1 MEYALELRRTTSG
14 SQIKGSNS
22 SPQSL
27 FHEERGHYMG
37 ISQENKGISSQFEI
51 FLSVVLA
58 EEVQGDSVLSLRDD
72 VVEVVQDNMVGEVE
86 DDNFNDPDYNLE
98 EGDEDYHD
106 VVTECRH
113 MKVKGRPKKNIDSR
127 MIGVG
132 PSTTGILIPQVNQNA
147 ESDYDDSDELLEGV
161 LIQKTRIDPTWSVK
175 GIIAIVQKD
184 LGYTIEYMK
193 AWRAKRQALKWVYG
207 DEGAQ
212 YEKLLRYRADLLN
225 TNPGSN
231 VEIWRDDSK
240 FKGFYVCLASL
251 KEAFKS
257 GCRPLISLD
266 GCWLKGTYGGNLLA
280 VVAIDPNDCIFP
292 VAYVVIADA
301 ESKETWSWFLTN
313 LGYDLEITN
322 SHHIAFMSD
331 RQMGLIGA
339 VKDLFPEAEHR
350 NCVRHMYQNF
360 RQKHKGKAL
369 KDLVWN
375 AARASNEVRFRI
387 CMERLEQED
396 REARKWFDHSER
408 PFQTW
413 TRALFKTHSRC
424 DMLLNNLCESF
435 NRYILDARDKAIIT
449 LLEMIKNK
457 LMKRLC
463 KKKEWINK
471 YQGLICPKI
480 EKKLNQI
487 RLEATLFRPNF
498 SGGPKVSVE
507 GPGGP
512 FIVDIQKGSC
522 TCRRWDL
529 TGLPCPHALVS
540 IHGIGD
546 RVEDYVNVYYK
557 VETFKNLYSHFINP
571 TNPEDHWPEV
581 MNGGEVLPPKIVRK
595 KRGRKPKLRQKEAEE
610 LQKQKQAEAQ
620 RQLEKTRQPF
630 ETQDLVSE
638 TADCVRGDRCAQDE
652 TADCVRR
659 DRCAQD
665 ESVDCV
671 RGARRAQDESAN
683 YVRGDQCAQDE
694 KTDASKK
701 TAEEEITDKEKVKG
715 STNNNTQNTRD
726 HLQKGRGNG
735 EEEFQEQRRKY
746 GNRRGGQH
754 QRREQVWNPRSTQ
767 NKENEVI
774 TINMF
779 GALGEEKT
787 VEDEI
792 KEADLTNKA
801 QVDNIQSTPSKED
814 IESNK
819 LEPSNAKEQG
829 HINEEP
835 EHSHEVNTPYRIVV
849 GTKDTEYTEGQHS
862 SGSNSSKT
870 MIPSTRVDKVELAG
884 KADPAAVIDADKV
897 DSSKY
902 EGEKEKGATQE
913 EERGEEEIRVT
924 PYRDTKIHSITK
936 EERAKKQQEEED
948 DNMEG
953 IIEEVSRKGDLS
965 PMQTGHLRG
974 KTKKGTKSSTIPIQ
988 VNTRTFE
995 RLQDLNRRNH
1005 YSYIA
1010 LLEPFQSPAE
1020 LDNYKRRLGMQY
1032 AKANCSGKIW
1042 CFWNECWEEEGSTDT
1057 IQQLTINYKLKGS
1070 HDRFKVT
1077 AVYARCGALDRLK
1090 LWDTLE
1096 DATMNTAIPWMV
1108 GGDFNTI
1115 VDESEKLG
1123 GLPVTQNE
1131 ISDFAQC
1138 ICACALTELNFTGS
1152 CYTWWNGR
1160 IEEASIFKRLDRVFG
1175 NNEFFSLLPNSE
1187 THHLI
1192 RQGSDHAPLHVICNT
1207 IQDQASKLFRFLNF
1221 WTKHK
1226 DFSGLVEEVWC
1237 ENVTGS
1243 PFSIVQTKLK
1253 RLKAV
1258 LSKWSRTTFGN
1269 IFQQIATLEDV
1280 VRVNETQLE
1289 ISPTEVNKA
1298 ILSKSNAELKR
1309 YLKIE
1314 EEYWKQKAGM
1324 KWFRDGDRNTRF
1336 LHSYVKGKRRKL
1348 HLSEIQ
1354 TRQGDWITTS
1364 QNIGEEAVDVFK
1376 DQFQETQETTD
1387 YSMLQSIPRLI
1398 TDEQNVEME
1407 RLPEKNEVKK
1417 VVFLS

>member
-14 SQIKGSNS
+14 SQIKGFSS

-86 DDNFNDPDYNLE
+86 DDNFNDLDYNLE

-106 VVTECRH
+106 VVTERRH

-127 MIGVG
+127 MISVG

-147 ESDYDDSDELLEGV
+147 ESDYDDSDELLEGGTDSEDKV
-161 LIQKTRIDPTWSVK
+161 EYKEYDAENDNPILEVGMKFASFEQFKEVCMNWGIKHMRQIHFATNDKRRCICKCKQSGCPFHVFASPISKFDPTIQIKTLNINHTGPIVSDNFHLTHQWIARKYFNIFRIDPTWSVK

-231 VEIWRDDSK
+231 VEIWRDESK
-240 FKGFYVCLASL
+240 FKGFYVCLAPL

-280 VVAIDPNDCIFP
+280 AVAIDPNDCIFP
-292 VAYVVIADA
+292 VAYAVIADA

-331 RQMGLIGA
+331 RQKGLIGA

-487 RLEATLFRPNF
+487 RLEAALFRPNF

-512 FIVDIQKGSC
+512 FIVDMQKASC

-540 IHGIGD
+540 IHGNGD

-557 VETFKNLYSHFINP
+557 VETFKNVYSHFINP
-571 TNPEDHWPEV
+571 TNPEDYWPEV

-595 KRGRKPKLRQKEAEE
+595 KRGKKPKLRRKEAEE

-620 RQLEKTRQPF
+620 RQSESRSAKRGEELAPKKKSKKGTIYIKCSICNKDGHNARGHYKYVNIVVPETRQPF

-638 TADCVRGDRCAQDE
+638 TADCVRGDRYAQDE
-652 TADCVRR
+652 TDDCVRG

-694 KTDASKK
+694 SA
-701 TAEEEITDKEKVKG
+701 
-715 STNNNTQNTRD
+715 
-726 HLQKGRGNG
+726 H
-735 EEEFQEQRRKY
+735 
-746 GNRRGGQH
+746 
-754 QRREQVWNPRSTQ
+754 
-767 NKENEVI
+767 
-774 TINMF
+774 
-779 GALGEEKT
+779 
-787 VEDEI
+787 
-792 KEADLTNKA
+792 
-801 QVDNIQSTPSKED
+801 
-814 IESNK
+814 
-819 LEPSNAKEQG
+819 
-829 HINEEP
+829 
-835 EHSHEVNTPYRIVV
+835 
-849 GTKDTEYTEGQHS
+849 
-862 SGSNSSKT
+862 
-870 MIPSTRVDKVELAG
+870 AG
-884 KADPAAVIDADKV
+884 
-897 DSSKY
+897 
-902 EGEKEKGATQE
+902 
-913 EERGEEEIRVT
+913 
-924 PYRDTKIHSITK
+924 
-936 EERAKKQQEEED
+936 
-948 DNMEG
+948 
-953 IIEEVSRKGDLS
+953 L
-965 PMQTGHLRG
+965 
-974 KTKKGTKSSTIPIQ
+974 
-988 VNTRTFE
+988 
-995 RLQDLNRRNH
+995 
-1005 YSYIA
+1005 
-1010 LLEPFQSPAE
+1010 
-1020 LDNYKRRLGMQY
+1020 
-1032 AKANCSGKIW
+1032 
-1042 CFWNECWEEEGSTDT
+1042 
-1057 IQQLTINYKLKGS
+1057 
-1070 HDRFKVT
+1070 
-1077 AVYARCGALDRLK
+1077 
-1090 LWDTLE
+1090 
-1096 DATMNTAIPWMV
+1096 
-1108 GGDFNTI
+1108 
-1115 VDESEKLG
+1115 
-1123 GLPVTQNE
+1123 
-1131 ISDFAQC
+1131 
-1138 ICACALTELNFTGS
+1138 
-1152 CYTWWNGR
+1152 
-1160 IEEASIFKRLDRVFG
+1160 
-1175 NNEFFSLLPNSE
+1175 
-1187 THHLI
+1187 
-1192 RQGSDHAPLHVICNT
+1192 
-1207 IQDQASKLFRFLNF
+1207 
-1221 WTKHK
+1221 
-1226 DFSGLVEEVWC
+1226 
-1237 ENVTGS
+1237 
-1243 PFSIVQTKLK
+1243 
-1253 RLKAV
+1253 
-1258 LSKWSRTTFGN
+1258 
-1269 IFQQIATLEDV
+1269 
-1280 VRVNETQLE
+1280 
-1289 ISPTEVNKA
+1289 
-1298 ILSKSNAELKR
+1298 
-1309 YLKIE
+1309 
-1314 EEYWKQKAGM
+1314 
-1324 KWFRDGDRNTRF
+1324 
-1336 LHSYVKGKRRKL
+1336 
-1348 HLSEIQ
+1348 
-1354 TRQGDWITTS
+1354 
-1364 QNIGEEAVDVFK
+1364 
-1376 DQFQETQETTD
+1376 
-1387 YSMLQSIPRLI
+1387 
-1398 TDEQNVEME
+1398 
-1407 RLPEKNEVKK
+1407 
-1417 VVFLS
+1417 